1 MSFLS
6 KIELIDNSPLYFDEL
21 KVKHL
26 KTICKSL
33 LGDDPDPEILFLNL
47 DKIISSLTNLDL
59 KKINF
64 IDYFIIL
71 INLRSINI
79 GSKIALQL
87 AENTTG
93 EVNLLETEK
102 TLKSFNFKEIL
113 SPSKFDD
120 IEITYKLPTINDLVK
135 INNEGLEEFYAYFLN
150 TLKIKENQLIF
161 TDAKEANLIFNKIP
175 PKISTAIINKI
186 KFIIQNFNELDLL
199 SYNPYFKDM
208 KLYFNFNIKNLCI
221 FIKLLFGDQLLSIYE
236 NIFGLCK
243 SGNFTPEY
251 IENCTPGEYILFIKK
266 IEELNKINTQQ
277 SSTNNVNVEGEPLNS
292 YDSINPYESGDL
304 PPITSEFAG

>member
-6 KIELIDNSPLYFDEL
+6 KIELIDNSLLYFDEL

-47 DKIISSLTNLDL
+47 NNIISCLTNLDF

-71 INLRSINI
+71 INLRCINI
-79 GSKIALQL
+79 GSKIIIQL
-87 AENTTG
+87 SENTTG
-93 EVNLLETEK
+93 EINLLEIEK
-102 TLKSFNFKEIL
+102 ILKTFNFKEIL
-113 SPSKFDD
+113 SPSKFDNV
-120 IEITYKLPTINDLVK
+120 EITYKLPTINDLIK
-135 INNEGLEEFYAYFLN
+135 INKDKSEEFYPYFLN
-150 TLKIKENQLIF
+150 TLKIKENYFIF
-161 TDAKEANLIFNKIP
+161 TNPKETNLIFNKIP
-175 PKISTAIINKI
+175 PKVSTTIINKI
-186 KFIIQNFNELDLL
+186 KSIIQNFNQLDLL

-208 KLYFNFNIKNLCI
+208 NLYLNFNINNLCV
-221 FIKLLFGDQLLSIYE
+221 FTKLLFGDQLLSIYE

-243 SGNFTPEY
+243 AGNFTPEY

-266 IEELNKINTQQ
+266 LEELNKMNAQQHSSSNNANTG
-277 SSTNNVNVEGEPLNS
+277 EEPL
-292 YDSINPYESGDL
+292 DSINPYESGDL
-304 PPITSEFAG
+304 PPITSEFAS